1 VQLAL
6 STAAPSLGGALPKL
20 ATLKINFE
28 TQVFRYA
35 KKSAFFSVGGSSSLS
50 LSIPRGVPQMRA
62 RRRLS
67 TSHSNS
73 DGDDDDDN
81 TINVLSTRTETSMS
95 STSFSIPRRTTI
107 EADVCRS
114 IDFFFH

>member
-1 VQLAL
+1 MKRD
-6 STAAPSLGGALPKL
+6 SGPTYSP
-20 ATLKINFE
+20 
-28 TQVFRYA
+28 TQVRNAITSCLTSFSISRILGT